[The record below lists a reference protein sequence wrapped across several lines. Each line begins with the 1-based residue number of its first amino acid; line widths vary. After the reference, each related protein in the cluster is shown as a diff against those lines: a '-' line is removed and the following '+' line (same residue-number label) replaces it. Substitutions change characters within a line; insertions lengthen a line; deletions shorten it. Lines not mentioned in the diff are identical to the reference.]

1 MTNNAIAVAQ
11 HPEKRLAFFERY
23 LTLWVVLCM
32 AAGLAFGKLLPSAVQ
47 SLRGLEFG
55 QGSRINVPI
64 AILIWLMI
72 PVVPFLGFSVGKI
85 AGITTVLIIAGEITF
100 YLSIF
105 LIGKEFLVKIKN
117 KFRRKKD
124 VPPEIDPVD

>member
-1 MTNNAIAVAQ
+1 VT
-11 HPEKRLAFFERY
+11 
-23 LTLWVVLCM
+23 
-32 AAGLAFGKLLPSAVQ
+32 KLIGYIILGIS
-47 SLRGLEFG
+47 
-55 QGSRINVPI
+55 
-64 AILIWLMI
+64 ILIWLMI

-85 AGITTVLIIAGEITF
+85 AGITTGLIIAGEITF

-117 KFRRKKD
+117 KFKRKKD